1 MSGHPPAGAQRRDV
15 ALVARGL
22 ARSRGHARELV
33 DAGQVL
39 VAGRPALKAGARIDP
54 DHDLSLAHDSARWI
68 ATTQWVG
75 RGATKLLGALD
86 HWSPQ
91 LDVAG
96 RRAADIGASTGGFT
110 QVLLARGAR
119 EVIAIDVGHGQLAPA
134 LSGDPRVVE
143 RSGVSVRGLS
153 PHEIGGPVEVLVA
166 DVSFISLALVMPD
179 LAHLCGPAA
188 DLILLVK
195 PQFEI
200 GRERLGKNGVVRS
213 ARDRAAAVAQVVSAA
228 RECGLQPCDVSAS
241 PVVGTH
247 GNHEYFVWLSTGSD
261 AGAPT
266 ESVLAERINEL
277 TMGQA

>member
-1 MSGHPPAGAQRRDV
+1 MSGHPPAGAQRLDV

-96 RRAADIGASTGGFT
+96 RRAADIGASTASS
-110 QVLLARGAR
+110 LLPSAAIRGWWN
-119 EVIAIDVGHGQLAPA
+119 
-134 LSGDPRVVE
+134 
-143 RSGVSVRGLS
+143 
-153 PHEIGGPVEVLVA
+153 
-166 DVSFISLALVMPD
+166 D
-179 LAHLCGPAA
+179 LAFRCA
-188 DLILLVK
+188 DCLRTRSV
-195 PQFEI
+195 
-200 GRERLGKNGVVRS
+200 GRSRCS
-213 ARDRAAAVAQVVSAA
+213 
-228 RECGLQPCDVSAS
+228 S
-241 PVVGTH
+241 PT
-247 GNHEYFVWLSTGSD
+247 
-261 AGAPT
+261 
-266 ESVLAERINEL
+266 
-277 TMGQA
+277 